1 MKKLSK
7 KLAAGFL
14 AFAMVLTTALPYLPS
29 IDAFAASKTMAHI
42 VSGAENG
49 NTHFGGS
56 KPEAFVLSPKATFTN
71 ESFSSTLK
79 LGSAQSDTR
88 ARVVLKYK
96 DDSNWAYIGYDGAG
110 SATDWIYEYNNN
122 GTSSYGSVEG
132 LPAINQ
138 NDMFTVNVT
147 YTESAVK
154 VAVKNITAGTS
165 GTGTVTDASF
175 VALKDVAGKVG
186 FGGGSRNESYTDL
199 YFSDVVVGDTTYSD
213 YSDWTIYND
222 KKGSWDPA
230 AVTDDGTQETA
241 RGRKWITVQ
250 GGSRNGNGHNYGNA
264 SAVAPALLLDQTKTT
279 PVGGTVSLK
288 FRPVTST
295 NWGIFYT
302 YKDDNNWL
310 YVGYDP
316 TSKWYF
322 QYKVNGTE
330 SYPKLSGLPDP
341 VLNETMEISIT
352 VSRENLTVIVDGKK
366 VTQSVQALTPIS
378 DSINGEGHPGVKT
391 NGSAK
396 VEFSDFKI
404 GTKDCMGDTW
414 GWAAAVR

>member
-1 MKKLSK
+1 MKKLSR

-14 AFAMVLTTALPYLPS
+14 ALAMVLTTALPYLPS

-154 VAVKNITAGTS
+154 VAVKT
-165 GTGTVTDASF
+165 
-175 VALKDVAGKVG
+175 LPQ
-186 FGGGSRNESYTDL
+186 E
-199 YFSDVVVGDTTYSD
+199 
-213 YSDWTIYND
+213 
-222 KKGSWDPA
+222 PA
-230 AVTDDGTQETA
+230 
-241 RGRKWITVQ
+241 VQ
-250 GGSRNGNGHNYGNA
+250 
-264 SAVAPALLLDQTKTT
+264 
-279 PVGGTVSLK
+279 
-288 FRPVTST
+288 
-295 NWGIFYT
+295 
-302 YKDDNNWL
+302 
-310 YVGYDP
+310 
-316 TSKWYF
+316 
-322 QYKVNGTE
+322 
-330 SYPKLSGLPDP
+330 
-341 VLNETMEISIT
+341 
-352 VSRENLTVIVDGKK
+352 
-366 VTQSVQALTPIS
+366 VQ
-378 DSINGEGHPGVKT
+378 
-391 NGSAK
+391 
-396 VEFSDFKI
+396 
-404 GTKDCMGDTW
+404 
-414 GWAAAVR
+414 